1 MKNHPTKVKVKNLIE
16 NFITIGKRV
25 EELQKENLD
34 AVFETTSGTVQINP
48 STSLKEIK
56 KTLFLVTSAAA
67 KGNQTTIL
75 LTNQKNKKWKN
86 GLLSN
91 FKELN
96 KSTSKTK
103 HFPVL
108 VIVISSSTKQREAVD
123 KEAIT
128 YGIPSIFFSNTN
140 QKPLGL
146 INVLSNNNNE
156 SSTKVILSLVQR
168 AMNIGVLKTVL
179 KLNPQIFPRLDSNQR
194 PRT

>member
-48 STSLKEIK
+48 STALKEIK

-75 LTNQKNKKWKN
+75 LANQKDKKWKN

-128 YGIPSIFFSNTN
+128 CGIPSIFFSNTN

-146 INVLSNNNNE
+146 INVLSNNSNE
-156 SSTKVILSLVQR
+156 SSTKMILSLVQR